1 MNRRTFERR
10 ILAAIT
16 RKLHRKFTLVELLV
30 VIAVIAILAGMLLP
44 ALNKAR
50 EKAFGIKCVNNKKQ
64 CGTGF
69 AMYAND
75 NNDYVVLLDAGD
87 NRVLHPKNDTIW
99 YETIIDSKWKGY
111 SRTGVFEGP
120 LYIKNWDVAFCPS
133 GEISLTTFG
142 HDRKYTCYGANMNG
156 GDWEPA
162 GAVPGKPVVVFQQG
176 RVPLCKKNLPSWI
189 TELPFLGDGYKPS
202 EEKKNNW
209 TISHGNSGAPL
220 AVRHAGSTNFLM
232 PDGSVSNVGVGGLY
246 KFGFQTNHKQF

>member
-1 MNRRTFERR
+1 MMNRRTFERR
-10 ILAAIT
+10 ILAGIT

-30 VIAVIAILAGMLLP
+30 VIAIIAILAGMLLP

-87 NRVLHPKNDTIW
+87 NRVLHPTENTIW
-99 YETIIDSKWKGY
+99 YETIIESKWKGY

-133 GEISLTTFG
+133 GEVSLTNSG
-142 HDRKYTCYGANMNG
+142 HDRKYSCYGANTNG

-162 GAVPGKPVVVFQQG
+162 GAGPGKPVVFQQG
-176 RVPLCKKNLPSWI
+176 RVPL
-189 TELPFLGDGYKPS
+189 
-202 EEKKNNW
+202 
-209 TISHGNSGAPL
+209 
-220 AVRHAGSTNFLM
+220 
-232 PDGSVSNVGVGGLY
+232 
-246 KFGFQTNHKQF
+246 